1 MWAKLLSLTEPNTKQ
16 YARFICVYKVDNH
29 SRNLHELKFSTK
41 SLTSSRLICAL
52 NLYFAQKLLREAKI
66 AQDCQNR
73 KKLFQTPNVAQK
85 LPHTIGTG
93 PITAHACGMRCER
106 EIKENGQVTK

>member
-1 MWAKLLSLTEPNTKQ
+1 MWAKLLSLTKPNTKQ
-16 YARFICVYKVDNH
+16 YARFICVSKVDNH
-29 SRNLHELKFSTK
+29 TRNLHELKFSIK

-73 KKLFQTPNVAQK
+73 KRLFQTPKVAQK

-93 PITAHACGMRCER
+93 LITAHACGMRCE
-106 EIKENGQVTK
+106 V